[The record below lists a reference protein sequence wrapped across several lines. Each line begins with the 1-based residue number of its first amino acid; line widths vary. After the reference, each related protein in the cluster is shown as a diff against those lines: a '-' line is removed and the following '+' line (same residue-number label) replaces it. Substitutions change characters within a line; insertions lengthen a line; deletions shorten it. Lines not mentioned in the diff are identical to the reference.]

1 MIASLRGKV
10 CYSDEKQVV
19 IETAG
24 VGFAVGISAR
34 DAVRIPPEG
43 EEVLLY
49 TYMSV
54 REDEISL
61 FGFMEKDDLAVFKL
75 MIGVS
80 GIGPK
85 AGLGILSILSAQDIY
100 LAVIADDSKT
110 IAKAPGVGPKT
121 AKKMILELKDKVD
134 DKLFTGKPSEN
145 PDEKSNPTF
154 DANREEAAA
163 VLTAL
168 GFSRSEAMQ
177 AIRGA
182 DISPDMDVDQI
193 ITAALKERR

>member
-1 MIASLRGKV
+1 MIASLRGRV
-10 CYSDEKQVV
+10 CFSDEKQII
-19 IETAG
+19 IETSG
-24 VGFAVGISAR
+24 VGFTAGISAR

-43 EEVLLY
+43 EEVFLY

-61 FGFMEKDDLAVFKL
+61 YGFLEQDDLAVFKL

-85 AGLGILSILSAQDIY
+85 AALGILSILSAQEIY

-121 AKKMILELKDKVD
+121 AKKLILELKDKVD
-134 DKLFTGKPSEN
+134 DKLFDITPS
-145 PDEKSNPTF
+145 KSAEEAAPEFN
-154 DANREEAAA
+154 ANKEEAAA
-163 VLTAL
+163 VLSAL

-182 DISPDMDVDQI
+182 ELTPDMDVDQI

>member
-1 MIASLRGKV
+1 MIASLRGRV
-10 CYSDEKQVV
+10 CFSDEKQII
-19 IETAG
+19 IETSG
-24 VGFAVGISAR
+24 VGFTAGISAR
-34 DAVRIPPEG
+34 DAERIPPEG
-43 EEVLLY
+43 EEVFLY

-61 FGFMEKDDLAVFKL
+61 YGFLEQDDLAVFKL

-85 AGLGILSILSAQDIY
+85 AALGILSILSAQEIY

-121 AKKMILELKDKVD
+121 AKKLILELKDKVD
-134 DKLFTGKPSEN
+134 DKIFDITPS
-145 PDEKSNPTF
+145 KSAEEAAPEFN
-154 DANREEAAA
+154 ANKEEAAA
-163 VLTAL
+163 VLSAL

-182 DISPDMDVDQI
+182 ELTPDMDVDQI